1 MNWKLKCCYF
11 AFEDMYITGWSGPEN
26 KLWFSINQEWFLVS
40 FGRAVLQKC
49 WPVPSVWGS
58 INLKY
63 VLLSLGKNF
72 LAIFSNCQ
80 RSEILMGQGIS
91 FVPPVNSNAAKITSP
106 VQLQANLKLLSG
118 TTACALQKKEITQLT
133 SNYTSKRNYSTHI
146 KR

>member
-1 MNWKLKCCYF
+1 
-11 AFEDMYITGWSGPEN
+11 
-26 KLWFSINQEWFLVS
+26 
-40 FGRAVLQKC
+40 
-49 WPVPSVWGS
+49 
-58 INLKY
+58 
-63 VLLSLGKNF
+63 
-72 LAIFSNCQ
+72 
-80 RSEILMGQGIS
+80 MGQGIS